1 MANLGLIAQKIA
13 SLALM
18 DTNEN
23 VLQDLCPNSTLFDKI
38 GDEFSKML
46 RKDAFQIHSFQE
58 ARDISGVRGF
68 SGKVCSALRSTVMFV
83 Y

>member
-1 MANLGLIAQKIA
+1 MANLVLFALKIA
-13 SLALM
+13 PLALI
-18 DTNEN
+18 DTNKN
-23 VLQDLCPNSTLFDKI
+23 VLRDLCPNGASFDKI

-58 ARDISGVRGF
+58 ARGINGVRGF
-68 SGKVCSALRSTVMFV
+68 SGKVCLALQYTVMFV

>member
-1 MANLGLIAQKIA
+1 MTNLGLIAKKIA
-13 SLALM
+13 SLPLM

-23 VLQDLCPNSTLFDKI
+23 VLRDLRPNGTLFDKI

-46 RKDAFQIHSFQE
+46 RKNAFQIHSFQE
-58 ARDISGVRGF
+58 ARGISGVRGF
-68 SGKVCSALRSTVMFV
+68 TGKVSLTLHSTVMFV